1 MTESPDSSSSSS
13 SAAVRRRPEPVPPLS
28 SPGAGTRKWNAE
40 SRWRAFLRPSD
51 YRTPDSFDEASER
64 FSLNLPYYLTQY
76 AAIGALTVLAGA
88 LLSGGVAFVLA
99 VVVALLLVIIAI
111 SLTSRIELAN
121 STRFLVFLL
130 VTTRSSSPHPTPP
143 LSSSVSGFHTALH
156 ARTAQWSR
164 WSSGSPRTCASA
176 PSASS
181 SGFPVCCCLS
191 SSSTVCVLSSSR
203 LCTLQSVSC
212 TVCSR
217 CPLRT
222 RRPSFPA
229 LPSSECA
236 LLLFIPNPEPQPTT
250 HSTATYPHN
259 PQQERKQR
267 KWRYNNIVN
276 GKTVVEKAMRGRAR
290 DCKGTVLIPCHRLRS
305 AAARAR
311 QPAARAAAAAAAAAP
326 FPRRAA
332 TP

>member
-1 MTESPDSSSSSS
+1 MTESPDSSSSS

-143 LSSSVSGFHTALH
+143 LFSSVSGFHTLRCTLAPHSGLGGLLVHRGHAPRLPVLH
-156 ARTAQWSR
+156 HLVFQFAAASL
-164 WSSGSPRTCASA
+164 PRQQCVCSLHHGCA
-176 PSASS
+176 PSSLYPAQ
-181 SGFPVCCCLS
+181 
-191 SSSTVCVLSSSR
+191 CV
-203 LCTLQSVSC
+203 QD
-212 TVCSR
+212 
-217 CPLRT
+217 
-222 RRPSFPA
+222 A
-229 LPSSECA
+229 L
-236 LLLFIPNPEPQPTT
+236 
-250 HSTATYPHN
+250 
-259 PQQERKQR
+259 
-267 KWRYNNIVN
+267 
-276 GKTVVEKAMRGRAR
+276 
-290 DCKGTVLIPCHRLRS
+290 
-305 AAARAR
+305 
-311 QPAARAAAAAAAAAP
+311 
-326 FPRRAA
+326 
-332 TP
+332 